1 MTRPSR
7 TRPVAA
13 LGGFWADDKGLSAF
27 SVLLVAI
34 VFVIPPLVPAGT
46 GRSFVADVVYAL
58 LLVSGVHALGDRT
71 LVRRL
76 MMAVAVVTLAVD
88 FGSWFVPVAAAP
100 ALGMSIVSLLLFLGI
115 VLGRTLRDGPV
126 TTRRLH
132 GGVAAYLLLGVIWAY
147 AYALLALLRPGAF
160 SGPMS
165 AADGPR
171 AFFYFSFATL
181 TTTGFGD
188 VLPVHPSPGR
198 WRCSRPSAALLHRD
212 PDLAARLAGRV
223 AGQDGPLGRRP
234 GEYDE
239 RS

>member
-1 MTRPSR
+1 MIQPSR
-7 TRPVAA
+7 VGPVAA
-13 LGGFWADDKGLSAF
+13 LGRFWADDKGLSAF

-188 VLPVHPSPGR
+188 VLPVHPVARSLAMLEAVSGTLYIAILI
-198 WRCSRPSAALLHRD
+198 SRLVAQALMRGD
-212 PDLAARLAGRV
+212 DAEG
-223 AGQDGPLGRRP
+223 
-234 GEYDE
+234 
-239 RS
+239 

>member
-188 VLPVHPSPGR
+188 VLPVHPVARSLAMLEAVSGTLYIAILI
-198 WRCSRPSAALLHRD
+198 SRLVAQALMRGD
-212 PDLAARLAGRV
+212 DAEG
-223 AGQDGPLGRRP
+223 
-234 GEYDE
+234 
-239 RS
+239 